1 MADALE
7 LRLILWVGLDAET
20 SREDELADGSAKAGK
35 EGVEGLYYE
44 NGVSASPKDCGDHG
58 GGKKKKTFKIS
69 ISLIRIPPAA
79 LSLSSKTPPPTLQT
93 GQREKSN
100 TENLHN
106 CPQAHSKQTAKPQ
119 PRPKMP

>member
-35 EGVEGLYYE
+35 EGVEGLYHE

-58 GGKKKKTFKIS
+58 GGKKKNIQDFHFPLS
-69 ISLIRIPPAA
+69 HPPRGA
-79 LSLSSKTPPPTLQT
+79 LSLLQPKPPPYPPK
-93 GQREKSN
+93 G
-100 TENLHN
+100 TERKEQHRKL
-106 CPQAHSKQTAKPQ
+106 T
-119 PRPKMP
+119 